1 MTQMPAPSQRVPWRM
16 VIAYGAP
23 AIGAGYMYLLL
34 SLYMMKFATDVLLIA
49 PAAMG
54 VIFSISRIWDAVSDP
69 LVGYLS
75 DRTTTR
81 LGRRRT
87 WILASCLPISAGF
100 YMVFAPP
107 MSLDGEGL
115 VIWTAVAV
123 IGFYSAMTLFFV
135 PHLSLG
141 AELSNDYHERS
152 RMFGTRHFA
161 YILGSILSLVS
172 LYYLL
177 TEEYKPQG
185 DVRALASDLGALAV
199 VIMFALVIFAVIRL
213 RERPE
218 YQGRMTAS
226 PVKAFAD
233 VWQNSH
239 ARLLLV
245 VTFIEHVGS
254 SAIAALT
261 LYVTHYVVGAPT
273 WAPLI
278 ILAYMLP
285 SSASV
290 PLWLPLSRRFGK
302 IKVWL
307 GGMLLTGVSFGSMF
321 LLPFIESVEMRLTWI
336 TLMAVFAGLANGC
349 GGTIGPSVQGDV
361 IDFDEHL
368 TGERKEGAY
377 FAAWN
382 FVQKGALGVMLLLTG
397 FVLEFSG
404 FVPNVEQ
411 TMTVKLAMVT
421 LYGLFPLI
429 CYGIGALMFTRFK
442 LDEQAHAEIR
452 AALDKKS
459 ALRDHPNES
468 SSAPSC

>member
-1 MTQMPAPSQRVPWRM
+1 VNSTSSSTRVSWRTI
-16 VIAYGAP
+16 IAYGAP
-23 AIGAGYMYLLL
+23 ATGAGYMYLLL

-49 PAAMG
+49 PAVMG
-54 VIFSISRIWDAVSDP
+54 VIYSLSRIWDAVSDP

-75 DRTTTR
+75 DRTTTK

-87 WILASCLPISAGF
+87 WILASCVPISASF

-107 MSLDGEGL
+107 MSLDAEGL
-115 VIWTAVAV
+115 IVWTAIAV

-152 RMFGTRHFA
+152 RMFGTRHAA
-161 YILGSILSLVS
+161 YIIGSILSLVS
-172 LYYLL
+172 LYFLIN
-177 TEEYKPQG
+177 EEYAEGG
-185 DVRALASDLGALAV
+185 DVRALAAELGMVAV
-199 VIMFALVIFAVIRL
+199 VIMFALVIFAVARL

-218 YQGRMTAS
+218 FQGRMNSS
-226 PVKAFAD
+226 PLKAFKD
-233 VWQNSH
+233 VWQNPH

-273 WAPLI
+273 WAPVI
-278 ILAYMLP
+278 IFAYMLP

-290 PLWLPLSRRFGK
+290 PMWIPLSRRYGK
-302 IKVWL
+302 IRVWM
-307 GGMLLTGVSFGSMF
+307 GGMMLTGLSFGAMF
-321 LLPFIESVEMRLTWI
+321 LLPFFDDLSTRIAWI
-336 TLMAVFAGLANGC
+336 IVMAAFAGLANGC
-349 GGTIGPSVQGDV
+349 GGTMGPSVQGDV
-361 IDFDEHL
+361 IDYDEYL

-382 FVQKGALGVMLLLTG
+382 FVQKSALGLMLLLTG

-411 TMTVKLAMVT
+411 SMTVKMSMVT
-421 LYGLFPLI
+421 LYGLFPLV
-429 CYGIGALMFTRFK
+429 CYAIGAYLFSRFK
-442 LDEQAHAEIR
+442 LDEKAYGEIR
-452 AALDKKS
+452 SALDAKAANAS
-459 ALRDHPNES
+459 NA
-468 SSAPSC
+468 

>member
-1 MTQMPAPSQRVPWRM
+1 MSSSAGDRVSWRT
-16 VIAYGAP
+16 ITAYGAP
-23 AIGAGYMYLLL
+23 AVGAGYMYLLL

-49 PAAMG
+49 PAVMG
-54 VIFSISRIWDAVSDP
+54 MIYSASRIWDAVSDP

-87 WILASCLPISAGF
+87 WLLISSLPIAITF

-107 MSLDGEGL
+107 QWLEGPTL
-115 VIWTAVAV
+115 IAWVAVAV

-141 AELSNDYHERS
+141 AELSDDYHERS
-152 RMFGTRHFA
+152 RMFGARHAA

-172 LYYLL
+172 LYFLL
-177 TEEYKPQG
+177 QAEYAADG
-185 DVRALASDLGALAV
+185 DVRGLAAELGLVAV
-199 VIMFALVIFAVIRL
+199 GVMFAMVIFAVVRL

-218 YQGRMTAS
+218 FQGRMNAS
-226 PVKAFAD
+226 PVKAFRD
-233 VWQNSH
+233 VWANPH
-239 ARLLLV
+239 ARLLLI

-261 LYVTHYVVGAPT
+261 LYVTHYIVGAPT

-278 ILAYMLP
+278 IFAYMLP

-290 PLWLPLSRRFGK
+290 PMWLPLSRRFGK
-302 IKVWL
+302 IRVWI
-307 GGMLLTGVSFGSMF
+307 GGMLLTGVSFGAMF
-321 LLPFIESVEMRLTWI
+321 LLPFLDDVDTRLTWI
-336 TLMAVFAGLANGC
+336 IVMAFFAGLANGC
-349 GGTIGPSVQGDV
+349 GGTLGPSVQGDV
-361 IDFDEHL
+361 IDYDEHL

-397 FVLEFSG
+397 FVLEYSG
-404 FVPNVEQ
+404 FVPNQEQ
-411 TMTVKLAMVT
+411 TMTVKMAMIT
-421 LYGLFPLI
+421 LYGLFPLV
-429 CYGIGALMFTRFK
+429 CYLIGAYMFTKFK
-442 LDEQAHAEIR
+442 LDEFAHSEIR
-452 AALDKKS
+452 AGLD
-459 ALRDHPNES
+459 RG
-468 SSAPSC
+468 

>member
-1 MTQMPAPSQRVPWRM
+1 MGSSTERVSWRTI
-16 VIAYGAP
+16 IAYGAP
-23 AIGAGYMYLLL
+23 AMGAGYMYLLL

-49 PAAMG
+49 PAVMG
-54 VIFSISRIWDAVSDP
+54 VIYSMSRIWDAVSDP

-87 WILASCLPISAGF
+87 WILASSVPISASF

-107 MSLDGEGL
+107 TSLDPEGL
-115 VIWTAVAV
+115 IIWTAVAV

-152 RMFGTRHFA
+152 RMFGTRHAA
-161 YILGSILSLVS
+161 YIIGSILSLVS
-172 LYYLL
+172 LYFLINEEL
-177 TEEYKPQG
+177 TEGG
-185 DVRALASDLGALAV
+185 DVRALAADMGVLAV
-199 VIMFALVIFAVIRL
+199 VIMFALVIFAVVRL

-218 YQGRMTAS
+218 FQGRLNAG
-226 PVKAFAD
+226 PVKAFKD
-233 VWQNSH
+233 VWENPH

-245 VTFIEHVGS
+245 VTFIEQVGS

-261 LYVTHYVVGAPT
+261 LYVTHYIVGAPA
-273 WAPLI
+273 WAPI
-278 ILAYMLP
+278 IIFAYMLP

-290 PLWLPLSRRFGK
+290 PMWIPLSRRYGK
-302 IKVWL
+302 IRVWM
-307 GGMLLTGVSFGSMF
+307 GGMLLTGASFGGMF
-321 LLPFIESVEMRLTWI
+321 LLPFLDELSMRLTWI
-336 TLMAVFAGLANGC
+336 IIMAFFAGLANGC
-349 GGTIGPSVQGDV
+349 GGTMGPSVQGDV
-361 IDFDEHL
+361 IDYDEYL

-382 FVQKGALGVMLLLTG
+382 FVQKSALGLMLLLTG

-411 TMTVKLAMVT
+411 TMEVKISMVT
-421 LYGLFPLI
+421 LYGLFPLV
-429 CYGIGALMFTRFK
+429 CYAIGAALFSRFK
-442 LDEQAHAEIR
+442 LDEAAYEEIR
-452 AALDKKS
+452 TELDARAAS
-459 ALRDHPNES
+459 A
-468 SSAPSC
+468 

>member
-1 MTQMPAPSQRVPWRM
+1 MTPNSQRVPWPT

-34 SLYMMKFATDVLLIA
+34 SLYMMKFATDILLIA

-54 VIFSISRIWDAVSDP
+54 VIYSISRIWDAVSDP

-87 WILASCLPISAGF
+87 WILLSCIPISAGF

-107 MSLDGEGL
+107 LALDDQQL
-115 VIWTAVAV
+115 VIWTAIAV

-141 AELSNDYHERS
+141 AELSDDYHERS

-172 LYYLL
+172 LYFLIN
-177 TEEYKPQG
+177 EEYVDGG
-185 DVRALASDLGALAV
+185 DVRELASDLGLMAV
-199 VIMFALVIFAVIRL
+199 VIMFALVLFAVARL

-218 YQGRMTAS
+218 FQGRVKAS
-226 PVKAFAD
+226 PVKAFKD
-233 VWQNSH
+233 VWQNPH
-239 ARLLLV
+239 ARLLMV

-278 ILAYMLP
+278 IFAYMLP

-321 LLPFIESVEMRLTWI
+321 LLPFMEDPDMRLGWI
-336 TLMAVFAGLANGC
+336 MLMAVFAGLANGC
-349 GGTIGPSVQGDV
+349 GGTIGPSVTGDV
-361 IDFDEHL
+361 IDYDEYL

-382 FVQKGALGVMLLLTG
+382 FVQKGATGVMLLLTG

-411 TMTVKLAMVT
+411 TMAVKVAMVT
-421 LYGLFPLI
+421 LYGLFPLV
-429 CYGIGALMFTRFK
+429 CYLIGAALFSRFK
-442 LDEQAHAEIR
+442 LDEAAHVEIR
-452 AALDKKS
+452 AALD
-459 ALRDHPNES
+459 ARAVES
-468 SSAPSC
+468 

>member
-1 MTQMPAPSQRVPWRM
+1 MTGSSQRVSWRTHF
-16 VIAYGAP
+16 AYGAP

-34 SLYMMKFATDVLLIA
+34 SLYMMKFATDILLIA

-54 VIFSISRIWDAVSDP
+54 VIYSISRIWDAVSDP

-87 WILASCLPISAGF
+87 WILASCIPISAGF

-107 MSLDGEGL
+107 MSLSDTGL
-115 VIWTAVAV
+115 VVWTAIAV

-141 AELSNDYHERS
+141 AELSDDYHERS

-161 YILGSILSLVS
+161 YIFGSILSLVS
-172 LYYLL
+172 LYFLIN
-177 TEEYKPQG
+177 EEYAEG
-185 DVRALASDLGALAV
+185 GNVRELASDLGLLAV
-199 VIMFALVIFAVIRL
+199 VVMFVLVLFAVARL

-218 YQGRMTAS
+218 FQGRMNAS
-226 PVKAFAD
+226 PISAFRD
-233 VWQNSH
+233 VWQNPH

-278 ILAYMLP
+278 IFAYMLP

-321 LLPFIESVEMRLTWI
+321 LLPFFETVEMRLTWI

-349 GGTIGPSVQGDV
+349 GGTIGPSVTGDV
-361 IDFDEHL
+361 IDYDEHL

-404 FVPNVEQ
+404 FVPNEDQ

-421 LYGLFPLI
+421 LYGLFPLV
-429 CYGIGALMFTRFK
+429 CYAIGAAMFSRFK
-442 LDEQAHAEIR
+442 LDEKAHAEIR
-452 AALDKKS
+452 TALDAKAAQS
-459 ALRDHPNES
+459 
-468 SSAPSC
+468 